1 MKIANGFNSISIIDG
16 QHRVYAYYENDIVD
30 QEENEVALLRSKL
43 NLLVT
48 GIIFPKEWDN
58 VKRRKFQSEIFLQIN
73 RNAKNV
79 DKDLLIH
86 IETTKDPFSSM
97 SIARLVLIEMN
108 KSEPF
113 KNMFQLSLVEKAQI
127 KVSSIIQYA
136 LSSLVNPIFE
146 ANGLYQG

>member
-1 MKIANGFNSISIIDG
+1 
-16 QHRVYAYYENDIVD
+16 
-30 QEENEVALLRSKL
+30 
-43 NLLVT
+43 
-48 GIIFPKEWDN
+48 
-58 VKRRKFQSEIFLQIN
+58 
-73 RNAKNV
+73 
-79 DKDLLIH
+79 
-86 IETTKDPFSSM
+86 M